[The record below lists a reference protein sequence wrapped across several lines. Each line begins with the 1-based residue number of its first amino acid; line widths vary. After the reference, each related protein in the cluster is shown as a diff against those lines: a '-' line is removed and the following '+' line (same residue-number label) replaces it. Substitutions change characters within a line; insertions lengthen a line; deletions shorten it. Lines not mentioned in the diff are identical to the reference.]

1 MYFVGPPVSI
11 SGGLEN
17 APANARAVGAQRY
30 VWTKDGEEIDGET
43 GESLTVAWTR
53 GDYVQHTY
61 AVAPVYDVFGTETVG
76 TAQSFSVKNN
86 PCAFTII
93 MR

>member
-1 MYFVGPPVSI
+1 M
-11 SGGLEN
+11 
-17 APANARAVGAQRY
+17 
-30 VWTKDGEEIDGET
+30 WTKDGEEIDGET

-53 GDYVQHTY
+53 GDYAEHIY
-61 AVAPVYDVFGTETVG
+61 AVAPVYDVFGTETIG

-86 PCAFTII
+86 PSAFTII